1 MIADQLDSASG
12 PKKARVEI
20 IPLIDVVFFLLA
32 TFVLFT
38 LSLNTNKV
46 LDVPLPV
53 APPGPI
59 ENSADTTL
67 YVQAS
72 DSGTYYF
79 KRGTAGSSEMVV
91 SAQLRDK
98 ILAYRDEGGEPR
110 VFIRSDNKAKFG
122 DAVLVLDEVRRAGI
136 KQVSVETLPSK
147 TAN

>member
-1 MIADQLDSASG
+1 MIADQLDNAAG

-53 APPGPI
+53 APVEPTHNPL
-59 ENSADTTL
+59 DTTL

-79 KRGTAGSSEMVV
+79 KRGTTGSSEMVV

-98 ILAYRDEGGEPR
+98 LIAYRDEGGEPR
-110 VFIRSDNKAKFG
+110 VFIRSDTKAKFG

-136 KQVSVETLPSK
+136 RQVSVETMSSK

>member
-1 MIADQLDSASG
+1 MIADQLDNASG

-46 LDVPLPV
+46 LDVPLPK
-53 APPGPI
+53 AGG
-59 ENSADTTL
+59 ESTNDLDTTL

-72 DSGTYYF
+72 DSGTYYL
-79 KRGTAGSSEMVV
+79 KRGTTGSSEMIVT
-91 SAQLRDK
+91 AQLRDK
-98 ILAYRDEGGEPR
+98 IIAYRNEGGEPR

-147 TAN
+147 TSN